1 MGIIRD
7 MASTKPGLEFYER
20 QLDRINAFYPR
31 LDAKVSA
38 LFAIAS
44 GQLAVAALNLSAN
57 DLELWWITIPL
68 AFFLIAISWAL
79 INLYRCA
86 YPHLD
91 GGQNSLIY
99 FKEIAAL
106 RETDFINQ
114 LTATDEAT
122 LKSDVAGQ
130 IWRNSEIV
138 NCKYRY
144 LKSATIAAMLSLLP
158 WSVLLASTSLTHLR
172 VPLVSG

>member
-1 MGIIRD
+1 MKID
-7 MASTKPGLEFYER
+7 FYER
-20 QLDRINAFYPR
+20 QLDRINAYYPR

-44 GQLAVAALNLSAN
+44 GQIAVAALNLSAN
-57 DLELWWITIPL
+57 DLKLWWITVPL
-68 AFFLIAISWAL
+68 VVFVLTISVTL

-91 GGQNSLIY
+91 GGHKSLIY
-99 FKEIAAL
+99 FKEIATL
-106 RETDFINQ
+106 RESEYIDQ
-114 LTATDEAT
+114 LAASDEAS
-122 LKSDVAGQ
+122 LKADVAGQ

-144 LKSATIAAMLSLLP
+144 LKNATIAAMLSLVP
-158 WSVLLASTSLTHLR
+158 WGILLASTSLTHLR
-172 VPLVSG
+172 IPLISG

>member
-1 MGIIRD
+1 
-7 MASTKPGLEFYER
+7 MAGARLTLEFYER
-20 QLDRINAFYPR
+20 QLDRIGAFYPR

-44 GQLAVAALNLSAN
+44 AQLAVAALNLSAN
-57 DLELWWITIPL
+57 DLKLWWITVPL
-68 AFFLIAISWAL
+68 AFFLFAICWTL

-86 YPHLD
+86 YPHLE
-91 GGQNSLIY
+91 GGNRSLIY

-106 RETDFINQ
+106 RESEYIEQ
-114 LTATDEAT
+114 LEAADQAA
-122 LKSDVAGQ
+122 LKEDVAGQ

-138 NCKYRY
+138 CCKYRY

-158 WSVLLASTSLTHLR
+158 WSILLASTSLTHLR
-172 VPLVSG
+172 IPVVKG